1 MAALAAGALVRV
13 LDGPPVLFAGT
24 VIAGGAIAIGNVLLP
39 PLIKR
44 DFPDRSGLMMGV
56 YFALGLDLFVLRTE
70 RVVDTARVS
79 AMAQSIGYTLC
90 AFGPLLVGLLH
101 NATGSWT
108 PPLVLLLALLGP
120 QVVCGAL
127 AGRNRTVRA

>member
-1 MAALAAGALVRV
+1 
-13 LDGPPVLFAGT
+13 
-24 VIAGGAIAIGNVLLP
+24 
-39 PLIKR
+39 
-44 DFPDRSGLMMGV
+44 MMGV

-101 NATGSWT
+101 DATGSWT